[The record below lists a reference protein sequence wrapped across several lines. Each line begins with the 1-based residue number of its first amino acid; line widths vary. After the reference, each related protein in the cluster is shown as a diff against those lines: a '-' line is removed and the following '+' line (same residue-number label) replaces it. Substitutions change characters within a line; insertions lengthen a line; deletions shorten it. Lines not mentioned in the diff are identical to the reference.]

1 MCGRF
6 TQIQSRDDYLDF
18 LAEEVENYIAHDPE
32 PIGRYNVAPGT
43 KVLLLNNRDDC
54 LHLDPV
60 VWSYAPVWWDKP
72 PLINARVETAAT
84 SRMFK
89 PLWNHGRVIV
99 FADGWYEWKKEG
111 DKKQPYYIYRKDRK
125 PLYFAAIGKQ
135 PFDSGDEA
143 EGFLIVTAAAD
154 KGLVDIHDRRPLV
167 FTPEAALEWLN
178 PETAGTQAS
187 ELAHDAALP
196 ADEFIWHP
204 VSKAVGNVKNQSSD
218 LIKEADNDIS

>member
-6 TQIQSRDDYLDF
+6 TQIQSRDDYLPF
-18 LAEEVENYIAHDPE
+18 LVEEADTDIPYDPE
-32 PIGRYNVAPGT
+32 PLGRYNVAPGT
-43 KVLLLNNRDDC
+43 KVLLLNNREDR

-60 VWSYAPVWWDKP
+60 VWSYAPEWWDKA

-89 PLWNHGRVIV
+89 SLWNHGRAIV
-99 FADGWYEWKKEG
+99 FADGWYEWQKEG
-111 DKKQPYYIYRKDRK
+111 DKKLPYYIYRKDRK

-167 FTPEAALEWLN
+167 FTPEAALEWMN
-178 PETAGTQAS
+178 PETTAAQAS
-187 ELAHDAALP
+187 ELALDTAVP
-196 ADEFIWHP
+196 SDEFTWHP
-204 VSKAVGNVKNQSSD
+204 VTRAVGNVKNQSKD
-218 LIKEADNDIS
+218 LISNIDH

>member
-6 TQIQSRDDYLDF
+6 TQIQSRDDYLSF
-18 LAEEVENYIAHDPE
+18 LSEEAGNDIPYDPE

-43 KVLLLNNRDDC
+43 KVLLLNSRDDTF
-54 LHLDPV
+54 HLDPV
-60 VWSYAPVWWDKP
+60 VWSYAPGWWDKA

-89 PLWNHGRVIV
+89 PLWNHGRAIV

-111 DKKQPYYIYRKDRK
+111 DKKQPYYIYRKDKK
-125 PLYFAAIGKQ
+125 PLFFAAIGKQ
-135 PFDSGDEA
+135 PFDVGEEA

-167 FTPEAALEWLN
+167 FTPESALKWID
-178 PETAGTQAS
+178 PETTGAEAS
-187 ELAHDAALP
+187 ELAHTATVP
-196 ADEFIWHP
+196 ADEFTWHP
-204 VSKAVGNVKNQSSD
+204 ITRAVGNVKNQGPE
-218 LIKEADNDIS
+218 LIDPI